1 MKADFQGV
9 QIMVGGSIVD
19 NFMDKLAEKI
29 SAQDII
35 RGNLQ
40 AEAAE
45 SQRIRQEAEQYKLQL
60 EELKENN
67 KKQMDKI
74 GDMLQDSKALSE
86 KLDENSTKVHDV
98 GVQIYRNVQAE
109 IQKNA
114 EETSARIEELG
125 KRIDSLEASLS
136 NKKSGGVTAVAVL
149 TLIAALAGIAVTI
162 LIHFGIF

>member
-45 SQRIRQEAEQYKLQL
+45 SQRIKQEAEQYKLQL